1 MTKKVTKSFCLEQST
16 LMDLMTLKNE
26 QNINI
31 SSFVNS
37 VIKGKI
43 AELKER
49 KRGEVENGN

>member
-16 LMDLMTLKNE
+16 LMDLMSLKHE

-31 SSFVNS
+31 SSFVNA
-37 VIKGKI
+37 VIKAKI

-49 KRGEVENGN
+49 KGEN